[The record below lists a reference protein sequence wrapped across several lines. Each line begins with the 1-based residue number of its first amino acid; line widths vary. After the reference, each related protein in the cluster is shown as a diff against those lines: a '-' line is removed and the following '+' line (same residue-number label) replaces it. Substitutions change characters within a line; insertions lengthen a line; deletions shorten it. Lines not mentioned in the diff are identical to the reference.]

1 MKEKEFIIILNF
13 STGKVIIA
21 EYNSCIVE
29 DVQEFFEVMNEKH
42 DLDLSESNCQWMITK
57 EQLPITIL

>member
-13 STGKVIIA
+13 ATGKVIIT
-21 EYNSCIVE
+21 EYDSYIYE
-29 DVQEFFEVMNEKH
+29 DVDEFFEILNETH